1 MVGVRDAGTWFAV
14 DRLQPQQPHQPPH
27 PVPTYPLSLECQMAH
42 HLPAA
47 VERILQ
53 VQSVDA
59 AHQRERV
66 SALPHR
72 PVVQRRPVQPDQ
84 LALPADTQTLVLA
97 VDHFASLGPAQR
109 PSPRAKKSRS
119 TVNSPILACRS

>member
-1 MVGVRDAGTWFAV
+1 MVRVRDAGARLAV
-14 DRLQPQQPHQPPH
+14 DRLQPQQPHQPPY
-27 PVPTYPLSLECQMAH
+27 PVPTYPLSLACQMTH

-53 VQSVDA
+53 VQPVDA
-59 AHQRERV
+59 LHQRQRLR
-66 SALPHR
+66 ALAHR
-72 PVVQRRPVQPDQ
+72 SVVPRRPAQPDQ
-84 LALPADTQTLVLA
+84 LALPAHAQTV
-97 VDHFASLGPAQR
+97 VFPFDHLSSLGPAQR